1 MIQKEKSKDLGQI
14 IMFIFTSIESE
25 ENEFPLLPYAA
36 WDTILKAAR
45 CKFN

>member
-1 MIQKEKSKDLGQI
+1 MNYTVVGLLLLQ
-14 IMFIFTSIESE
+14 IESE
-25 ENEFPLLPYAA
+25 KNEFPQLPYAA